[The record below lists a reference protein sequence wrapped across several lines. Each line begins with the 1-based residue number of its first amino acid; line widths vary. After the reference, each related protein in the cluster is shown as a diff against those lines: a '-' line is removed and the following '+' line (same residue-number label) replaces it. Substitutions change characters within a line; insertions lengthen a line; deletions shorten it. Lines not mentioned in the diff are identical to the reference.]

1 MDDHG
6 ERTGPPWHTHV
17 FILPRTLGGRPG
29 FFASSC
35 IDCGPVGAPGSDP
48 HGESGPITGPTP
60 PPVDLLPA
68 PPGQIHLPSIL
79 STAVGTIV
87 LSSVCLGGVDG
98 RPQCPGQASSPQR
111 SSRNRGRKCF
121 CSNTTEC
128 LLERL
133 PPPVLSVITI
143 KKMLRQQSPARCSY
157 LLIYL

>member
-1 MDDHG
+1 MF
-6 ERTGPPWHTHV
+6 HTHV
-17 FILPRTLGGRPG
+17 FILARTLGGRPG

-35 IDCGPVGAPGSDP
+35 VDCGPVGAPGSDP

-68 PPGQIHLPSIL
+68 PPSQIHLPSIL

-87 LSSVCLGGVDG
+87 LSSVCLEGGCG
-98 RPQCPGQASSPQR
+98 RAPPVPWPGIQPTEKLEEQR
-111 SSRNRGRKCF
+111 QKVLLQQH
-121 CSNTTEC
+121 TEC

-133 PPPVLSVITI
+133 PPPRSLSNNN